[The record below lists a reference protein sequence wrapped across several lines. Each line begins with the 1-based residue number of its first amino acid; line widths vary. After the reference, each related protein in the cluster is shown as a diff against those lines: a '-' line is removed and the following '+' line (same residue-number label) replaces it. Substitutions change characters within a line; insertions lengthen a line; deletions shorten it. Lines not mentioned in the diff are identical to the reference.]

1 VIVINPGDGG
11 VGMNLDHLA
20 QPVQRADHKTRGFSF
35 LFALCWMGFLVVAA
49 GIKRHSW
56 FLLGVGALGMLH
68 NVLVAGVTRKPDAH
82 GIPLEHLHGETIG
95 KKSPGGTKR
104 RKAMD
109 VLAEAEK
116 KIAGLGVALRPVFF
130 SDIMLSTAERKIWT
144 DAGARFQESIDKEE
158 TDRNA
163 TKENTGKQK
172 ATV

>member
-1 VIVINPGDGG
+1 
-11 VGMNLDHLA
+11 
-20 QPVQRADHKTRGFSF
+20 
-35 LFALCWMGFLVVAA
+35 MGFLVVAA

-130 SDIMLSTAERKIWT
+130 SDIMLQLKERYGRMLERDFKRASTKRRQIEMQQRKILANKRPLYEPRT
-144 DAGARFQESIDKEE
+144 ALRLPYRDLNTETSSSYNLGATGSSIFK
-158 TDRNA
+158 RC
-163 TKENTGKQK
+163 
-172 ATV
+172 